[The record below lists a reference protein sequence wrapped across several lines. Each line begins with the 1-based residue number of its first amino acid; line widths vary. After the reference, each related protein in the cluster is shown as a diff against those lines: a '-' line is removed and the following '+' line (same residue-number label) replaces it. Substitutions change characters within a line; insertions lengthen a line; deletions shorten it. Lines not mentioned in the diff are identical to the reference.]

1 MTTLLGP
8 RIRRRQFLRAGVATA
23 AGALILPGRAPAQ
36 GGAKPLAGKTLNVA
50 CWSSPYAKL
59 LTDYVAIPPQ

>member
-23 AGALILPGRAPAQ
+23 AGALILPGRAPEISSQ
-36 GGAKPLAGKTLNVA
+36 KLGDFLYRDLAEEQIA
-50 CWSSPYAKL
+50 
-59 LTDYVAIPPQ
+59 